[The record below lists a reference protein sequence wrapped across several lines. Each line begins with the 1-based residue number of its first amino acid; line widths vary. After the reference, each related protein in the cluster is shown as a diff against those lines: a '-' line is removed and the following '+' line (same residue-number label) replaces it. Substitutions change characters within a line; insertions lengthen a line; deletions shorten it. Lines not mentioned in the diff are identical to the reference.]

1 MSDPKTITQKLE
13 DSLNIKF
20 EEWDRKIKKSG
31 KSYYDGYNDLYLSN
45 LHFEDFS
52 ALEPVFDKIHYLTL
66 TECSIASLEDIE
78 KIKLQYLTLRKCS
91 IEATFDPD
99 IPKAKTSHGHFQC
112 LILEEMNLPHPGF
125 FLPVSNHLEYVTFTK
140 CTVNNIQELNLFP
153 ALYSLTINDT
163 NFIEAKSDIQYQ
175 RNKGKFT
182 FLDFENMKLKNFN
195 LFIPISNGVSNLSL
209 HNCEIESLKSI
220 CQFPDLKKLGLH
232 PDIKIHDL
240 IIPDHDIKPF
250 ELERC
255 VISRQ
260 PPKFGWDPDW
270 TIQNFDTKLLASIAP
285 YIKHLMIEDY
295 NLINTDYLEN
305 FSKLNELYFNRCS
318 IDLNDYSLIAPQIQQ
333 INFEGTEVRNQKA
346 FRYFTKLENIR
357 FHAEHSGRGDHHI
370 NIKKLLPLKRSLKGF
385 DVWDSNDIGM
395 IKNLNEIKHFTA
407 LEKIKTSTDCLEIA
421 QDILAINSLK
431 ELLLIIEKQKKK
443 KKKKHKIAEPITLDL
458 QELKNIENLWLS
470 TCNNFYFEGLGHLKS
485 LQTLTLSDD
494 GDLENLALLPALE
507 KLIVEGE
514 IINKLPRLE
523 QLKILDLKIEKN
535 CEVPVRL
542 LNKFPNLEKLKVS
555 FYGEQKIDFSGL
567 DKLKVLICE
576 CYNFENVI
584 AFENLPNLEELDL
597 SRCEI
602 SRISKLDH
610 LINLKTLDL
619 AENYIES
626 LEGLEKL
633 KNLERLNLSYHKIS
647 DFSLLNTF
655 PKLREVNVPS
665 SNIKK
670 EDIEKQLDKPEILL
684 WIYSPF
690 RIGLEKSLYISGN

>member
-31 KSYYDGYNDLYLSN
+31 KSYYDGYNNLYLSN

-66 TECSIASLEDIE
+66 TECSIASLEDID
-78 KIKLQYLTLRKCS
+78 KINLQYLTLRKCS

-140 CTVNNIQELNLFP
+140 CTVNNIHELNLFP

-163 NFIEAKSDIQYQ
+163 NFIESKSDIQYQ

-209 HNCEIESLKSI
+209 HNCEVESLKSI
-220 CQFPDLKKLGLH
+220 CQFPDLKKLGLY

-260 PPKFGWDPDW
+260 PPNFGWDPDW

-295 NLINTDYLEN
+295 NLTNTGYLEN

-318 IDLNDYSLIAPQIQQ
+318 IDLNDYSSIAPQIQK
-333 INFEGTEVRNQKA
+333 IRFEHTEVKNQKA
-346 FRYFTKLENIR
+346 FKYFTKLEDIE
-357 FHAEHSGRGDHHI
+357 FDAHHPDKKNHYI
-370 NIKKLLPLKRSLKGF
+370 DVKKLLPLKGFLKAFNAF
-385 DVWDSNDIGM
+385 DWNKIRM
-395 IKNLNEIKHFTA
+395 IRNQDELKHFTA
-407 LEKIKTSTDCLEIA
+407 LEKIETSTRSLELA
-421 QDILAINSLK
+421 QDILSIKSLK
-431 ELLLIIEKQKKK
+431 KLQLTIEKQNR
-443 KKKKHKIAEPITLDL
+443 KIAEPITLDL

-470 TCNNFYFEGLGHLKS
+470 TFNNFYFEGLGHLKS

-507 KLIVEGE
+507 KLIVKGE

-523 QLKILDLKIEKN
+523 QLKILDLKIEKD
-535 CEVPVRL
+535 CEVPVAL

-584 AFENLPNLEELDL
+584 AFENLLNLEELDL

-626 LEGLEKL
+626 LKGLEKL
-633 KNLERLNLSYHKIS
+633 KNLERLNLSDHKIS
-647 DFSLLNTF
+647 DFSLLNIF

-670 EDIEKQLDKPEILL
+670 EDIEQQLDKPEILL
-684 WIYSPF
+684 WVYSPF